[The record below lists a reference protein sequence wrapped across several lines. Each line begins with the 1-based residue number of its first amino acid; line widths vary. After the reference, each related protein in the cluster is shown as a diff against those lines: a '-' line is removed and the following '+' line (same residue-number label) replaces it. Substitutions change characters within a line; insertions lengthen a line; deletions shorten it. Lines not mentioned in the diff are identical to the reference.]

1 MSDIAI
7 STLQENLERSIFE
20 TIRLELVDKGY
31 LPDITDTVRY
41 PQSSSG
47 MANWNSDLN
56 TIKNDKGFYIE
67 LYGTGIGESKGIKS
81 TPRIVIESDNFL
93 PGALGGDP
101 LKSFIWNTDNNN
113 YDVYITPPQSV
124 DFYINFR
131 LVANSIKQL
140 RILNSL
146 LAISIPRR
154 AYIKFIYDSTK
165 SFFIR
170 YLNYYQED
178 QESSGVLEHVYAYE
192 IPDCWDREDNNLESI
207 ASINE
212 LTLNINLQKYMDGS
226 WGYYT
231 DELKVNN

>member
-1 MSDIAI
+1 MSDIAL
-7 STLQENLERSIFE
+7 STLQENLERSLFE
-20 TIRLELVDKGY
+20 TIRLELIDKGY

-41 PQSSSG
+41 SQDSSG
-47 MANWNSDLN
+47 WANWKTDLEA
-56 TIKNDKGFYIE
+56 IKDSMGFFIE
-67 LYGTGIGESKGIKS
+67 LYGTGTGESKGEKS

-93 PGALGGDP
+93 PGALGGDST
-101 LKSFIWNTDNNN
+101 KGFIWNEANNN

-131 LVANSIKQL
+131 LAANSIKQL
-140 RILNSL
+140 RILNSI

-154 AYIKFIYDSTK
+154 AYINFISDPTK

-178 QESSGVLEHVYAYE
+178 QESSGILEHIYAYE
-192 IPDCWDREDNNLESI
+192 IPDCWDREDKSLDNVPG
-207 ASINE
+207 INDI
-212 LTLNINLQKYMDGS
+212 TLNVNLQKYMDGS

-231 DELKVNN
+231 DELKVTN

>member
-7 STLQENLERSIFE
+7 STLQEDLERSLFE

-41 PQSSSG
+41 TQDSSG
-47 MANWNSDLN
+47 WANWKTDLE
-56 TIKNDKGFYIE
+56 TIKNDKGFFIE
-67 LYGTGIGESKGIKS
+67 IYGTGTGESKGIKS

-93 PGALGGDP
+93 PGALGGDST
-101 LKSFIWNTDNNN
+101 KSFVWNETNNN
-113 YDVYITPPQSV
+113 YDTYITPPQSV

-131 LVANSIKQL
+131 LVSNSIKQL

-146 LAISIPRR
+146 LAITVPRR
-154 AYIKFIYDSTK
+154 AYIKYYNDSSK

-170 YLNYYQED
+170 YLNYYEED
-178 QESSGVLEHVYAYE
+178 QEEAGILEHVYAYE
-192 IPDCWDREDNNLESI
+192 IPDCWDREDESLDSTP
-207 ASINE
+207 SINE
-212 LTLNINLQKYMDGS
+212 ITLNTNLQKYMDGS

-231 DELKVNN
+231 DELKVI